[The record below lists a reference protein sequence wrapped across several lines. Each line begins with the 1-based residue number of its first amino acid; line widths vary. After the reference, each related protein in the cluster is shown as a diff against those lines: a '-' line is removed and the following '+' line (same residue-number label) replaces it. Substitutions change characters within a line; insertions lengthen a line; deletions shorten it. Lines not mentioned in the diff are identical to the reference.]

1 MTAVAG
7 YTKKFPRSGFHR
19 QRPRRSTLAAI
30 LVPFRA
36 QAGRSP
42 VLCDR
47 AAIAVGKT
55 VERLKQQF
63 AALVPEWGSD
73 ARMLKVVVI
82 IRQSCGLRKISGDYR
97 RYSRFRK
104 TFTGDAVRSPLCAGG
119 ENRFR

>member
-1 MTAVAG
+1 MAFTHGHHSETHNYRPACAGTVFGGATTAVVGCA
-7 YTKKFPRSGFHR
+7 KKLSRSGWHR
-19 QRPRRSTLAAI
+19 QRPRRSTFAAI

-47 AAIAVGKT
+47 AATAVGKT
-55 VERLKQQF
+55 IERLKQQF

-82 IRQSCGLRKISGDYR
+82 IRQSCGLLRAS
-97 RYSRFRK
+97 
-104 TFTGDAVRSPLCAGG
+104 
-119 ENRFR
+119 